1 MALLNSSTDSLF
13 WDNDL
18 NGNNDEHRHIRIKL
32 YLGMDEIRVFKVPS
46 HIPLSRFM
54 SILKAKEQNC
64 GHDYHSSSVN
74 SSCHH
79 REMLPQFD
87 NSRISY
93 LIQDDSKAI
102 GLGPATHLLNRS
114 KILYQ
119 QQQQQRRYLQT
130 EEQWRELKNEY
141 QGRKSA
147 IVRMYVDII
156 SSSS

>member
-18 NGNNDEHRHIRIKL
+18 NGHDEHRHIRIKL
-32 YLGMDEIRVFKVPS
+32 YLGLDEIRVFKIPS

-54 SILKAKEQNC
+54 SILKTKEQNC
-64 GHDYHSSSVN
+64 GHDYHSSSVD

-79 REMLPQFD
+79 QVLPQFD
-87 NSRISY
+87 NTRIRY
-93 LIQDDSKAI
+93 VIQDDSKTI

-114 KILYQ
+114 KILYRQ
-119 QQQQQRRYLQT
+119 QQQQHRYLQT